1 MKHRIDEYGNFQ
13 VCKVSD
19 FGFESG
25 ILHLDGEDLDM
36 YLMNGR
42 DEVYVPA
49 EMVEKMYQFIKDVKG
64 EH

>member
-1 MKHRIDEYGNFQ
+1 MKHMIDNVGNFH
-13 VCKVSD
+13 VYEEGF
-19 FGFESG
+19 FGVRS

-36 YLMNGR
+36 HIMDGR